1 MYMQPIL
8 SALSPVKVKASIPG
22 YSYMLSR
29 DKIETISLSL
39 KKFMLD
45 QKPFLKIGYCI
56 RDLANEIGVPAYQ
69 LSAYINQKLGMN
81 FNDYFNWFRVR
92 HCQDLMR
99 TGMVDRLNLRG
110 LAFRCGFNNRNTL
123 TTAFKKF
130 TGLNPSEYAKSTTAK
145 NSGLYIY
152 MSEMPVDKAAEK

>member
-1 MYMQPIL
+1 MQPIL
-8 SALSPVKVKASIPG
+8 SALSPVKGKEASSS

-29 DKIETISLSL
+29 EKIEMISQVL
-39 KKFMLD
+39 KQYMLD
-45 QKPFLKIGYCI
+45 KKPFLKIGYCI
-56 RDLANEIGVPAYQ
+56 RDLATEIGVPAYQ
-69 LSAYINQKLGMN
+69 VSAYINQKLGMN

-99 TGMVDRLNLRG
+99 NGLVERLNLRG

-130 TGLNPSEYAKSTTAK
+130 TGLTPSEYSKSVNAK
-145 NSGLYIY
+145 NSSLYIF
-152 MSEMPVDKAAEK
+152 MAEMPVDKAAEK